1 MGRGHC
7 SGTNTYLYSARPLM
21 QRMTWGAGKDH
32 GTAMPQ
38 TTAPAGA
45 AGGAVDEDEKTSA
58 AVAAKELLG
67 HGAKGWNWKS
77 GYILVRRLSP
87 NPTRRCST
95 GTPTF

>member
-1 MGRGHC
+1 
-7 SGTNTYLYSARPLM
+7 M
-21 QRMTWGAGKDH
+21 QRMTWGAGQDH

-67 HGAKGWNWKS
+67 GSWRDGTGRKVWVHLGA
-77 GYILVRRLSP
+77 
-87 NPTRRCST
+87 
-95 GTPTF
+95 